1 MNVIHSF
8 LKKYIDF
15 KMGLAGALVMA
26 ILVYYI
32 NYAGTHEALGSST
45 AAIKQGFYTFLFGG
59 VIMRSSERLAVEIP
73 RKVLALATACII
85 PSTVSLIL
93 TFGLHSLKG
102 TPKPIQST
110 LVTAVFVI
118 PSTAVWGYM
127 KRKKTMG
134 KNI

>member
-1 MNVIHSF
+1 MSKFLSF
-8 LKKYIDF
+8 IREYIDL
-15 KMGLAGALVMA
+15 KMGLAGAVVMA

-32 NYAGTHEALGSST
+32 NYIGTHDTLGSST

-59 VIMRSSERLAVEIP
+59 VIMRSSEHLAVKISQ
-73 RKVLALATACII
+73 KTLALVAACMI

-102 TPKPIQST
+102 TPEPLQST

-127 KRKKTMG
+127 KRKKT
-134 KNI
+134 IEEY